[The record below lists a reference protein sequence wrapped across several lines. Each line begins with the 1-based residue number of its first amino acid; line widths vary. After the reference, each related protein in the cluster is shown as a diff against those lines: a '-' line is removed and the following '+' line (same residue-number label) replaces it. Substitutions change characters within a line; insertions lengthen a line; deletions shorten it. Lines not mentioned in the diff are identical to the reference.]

1 MQAGEGVV
9 TVPVRPERE
18 TLEATIRE
26 ALREAAGTGVVRWA
40 DLQPEIARLAAL
52 AAAREETT

>member
-1 MQAGEGVV
+1 MLD
-9 TVPVRPERE
+9 RPERE

>member
-1 MQAGEGVV
+1 V
-9 TVPVRPERE
+9 TAVRPERE